1 MSWRSCGE
9 TWHRHRPRQ
18 RKCCGFET
26 WVSCRLATIAAAQST
41 HEEGLTM
48 KKSRITLNAMNV
60 HSAAASLCLSLLAL
74 TANPAGAASSTASSA
89 AEGASSAASSGSK
102 SSQQSS
108 ASSSNEKTASAGDYR
123 IIDVAAVPDQAGMVR
138 LQLQAATAQGQE
150 QAFLVLPQKTFEKTG
165 LSTGQMVTAREH
177 AYGLEFADHK
187 TKQAFF
193 LVLTDE
199 WYREL
204 NSQSLVL

>member
-1 MSWRSCGE
+1 M
-9 TWHRHRPRQ
+9 
-18 RKCCGFET
+18 
-26 WVSCRLATIAAAQST
+26 
-41 HEEGLTM
+41 M
-48 KKSRITLNAMNV
+48 KSRINLNAMNV

-138 LQLQAATAQGQE
+138 LQLQAAASQGQAQE
-150 QAFLVLPQKTFEKTG
+150 LAFLVLPQKTFEKTG